1 MNLFPIYSP
10 DSLFFISFLLLLIG
24 AIFTITLCM
33 SKALG
38 LRQTPVTSSYAYFE
52 FGPLQKHGRMKLF
65 KVDFDQMLQ
74 DDVNFSRH
82 VLLLLIVFITPV
94 LFTAAFA
101 SIQWILLPHATVG
114 VLSILHTVRL
124 VLGLAVLYLASRRL
138 PQR

>member
-10 DSLFFISFLLLLIG
+10 DSFFFISFLLLLIG
-24 AIFTITLCM
+24 AIFTITLCI

-38 LRQTPVTSSYAYFE
+38 LRQTPVTSAYTYFE

-65 KVDFDQMLQ
+65 KVDLDQTLQ
-74 DDVNFSRH
+74 DDVNFPRH
-82 VLLLLIVFITPV
+82 VLTLLVIFITPV

-101 SIQWILLPHATVG
+101 SIQWVLLPNATESILV
-114 VLSILHTVRL
+114 ILHTVRL
-124 VLGLAVLYLASRRL
+124 LLGLAVLYLASRRL